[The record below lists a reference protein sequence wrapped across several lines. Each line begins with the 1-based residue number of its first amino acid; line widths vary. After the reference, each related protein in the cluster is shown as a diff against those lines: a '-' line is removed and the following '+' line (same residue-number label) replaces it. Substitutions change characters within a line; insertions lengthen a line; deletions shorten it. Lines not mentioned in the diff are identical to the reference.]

1 MSNGTRSN
9 RVSESQL
16 GRTEYGHDAV
26 IFIYFIS
33 IGFIWL
39 LYRTLIVIF
48 FFCDLEFMHYFS
60 CICNEFRFWRRTCS
74 FTRHILTICLPFVFL
89 SFHLF
94 SFFYIFLPFLSL
106 SLSLTA
112 LLFISAEI
120 NFFRK
125 CHSIAPIGLFL
136 PATKPKPISTKIPN
150 CLIQKLNQNPIG
162 TVSFTRKGSG

>member
-1 MSNGTRSN
+1 MWPCALHRILTLTLTQKHKRTHEQTKPIKKIINKQDYMSNGTRSN

-39 LYRTLIVIF
+39 LYRTLIVIV

-106 SLSLTA
+106 SLSL
-112 LLFISAEI
+112 S
-120 NFFRK
+120 N
-125 CHSIAPIGLFL
+125 CSSIHFCR
-136 PATKPKPISTKIPN
+136 N
-150 CLIQKLNQNPIG
+150 
-162 TVSFTRKGSG
+162 